1 MLLKI
6 LNHFSVITSAPF
18 MWFGLVSISAHVC
31 KLRDCIVSK
40 HQGAFVNGPLYFN
53 ILITFHISRCDP
65 MRPATTL
72 ALCMLP

>member
-53 ILITFHISRCDP
+53 ICF
-65 MRPATTL
+65 
-72 ALCMLP
+72 